1 MLFVPF
7 IFFILLTFYLWRR
20 HQGIDVCVYISGLY
34 ALTSLICI
42 VVVMCDLTGDGG
54 VLFHYDIILSPI
66 ATLLYCFFITL
77 GILPFSMLYKKDLTN
92 ISATNPIIPLAVSIF
107 LICVAVLNLYLV
119 ADSTLE
125 ILSGDLATVKF
136 EHNSGLK
143 SPAEI
148 KAESLPAI
156 LKFLYFFKAS
166 TLLAIPLFFY
176 YCCFDKKPWWF
187 LALLFFTSLTSP
199 IYCMQMADRTE
210 VVFYAMM
217 FLSCIIF
224 FHKFLSNKARTFL
237 RYSTIPIALVMLIYL
252 AAVTDA
258 RFGNRSDGS
267 AGGVAQY
274 SGQNYLNFCYF
285 WEYGNFKYITTEREF
300 PLVTYILLHKDNTD
314 DRRSERSSEQG
325 FHMSVFASY
334 IGDIMLDLSPLG
346 MVIWC
351 ILFFLITVV
360 IFERPHRTEI
370 TLGEY
375 LMYFYL
381 SAIPIFG
388 IFYYRYMVLH
398 YTLML
403 FVALFIYVTDK
414 YKFVISGPLQVME
427 EEPTEYH
434 QEKEKMSCNE

>member
-1 MLFVPF
+1 
-7 IFFILLTFYLWRR
+7 
-20 HQGIDVCVYISGLY
+20 
-34 ALTSLICI
+34 
-42 VVVMCDLTGDGG
+42 MCDLTGDGG

-224 FHKFLSNKARTFL
+224 FINS
-237 RYSTIPIALVMLIYL
+237 YLIKPGHFC
-252 AAVTDA
+252 VT
-258 RFGNRSDGS
+258 
-267 AGGVAQY
+267 
-274 SGQNYLNFCYF
+274 L
-285 WEYGNFKYITTEREF
+285 
-300 PLVTYILLHKDNTD
+300 P
-314 DRRSERSSEQG
+314 
-325 FHMSVFASY
+325 
-334 IGDIMLDLSPLG
+334 SPL
-346 MVIWC
+346 
-351 ILFFLITVV
+351 L
-360 IFERPHRTEI
+360 
-370 TLGEY
+370 
-375 LMYFYL
+375 
-381 SAIPIFG
+381 
-388 IFYYRYMVLH
+388 
-398 YTLML
+398 
-403 FVALFIYVTDK
+403 
-414 YKFVISGPLQVME
+414 
-427 EEPTEYH
+427 
-434 QEKEKMSCNE
+434 

>member
-1 MLFVPF
+1 MVVICDF
-7 IFFILLTFYLWRR
+7 I
-20 HQGIDVCVYISGLY
+20 
-34 ALTSLICI
+34 
-42 VVVMCDLTGDGG
+42 GDGG
-54 VLFHYDIILSPI
+54 VLFDYDIVLSPI

-77 GILPFSMLYKKDLTN
+77 GILPFSMLYKKDLTK

-107 LICVAVLNLYLV
+107 LISVAFLNLYLV

-125 ILSGDLATVKF
+125 ILSGDLATIKF
-136 EHNSGLK
+136 EHNTGFK

-148 KAESLPAI
+148 KAEGLPVI
-156 LKFLYFFKAS
+156 LKFLYFFKSS

-176 YCCFDKKPWWF
+176 YFCFDKKPWWF
-187 LALLFFTSLTSP
+187 LVLLFFASLTSP

-217 FLSCIIF
+217 FLSCIIL
-224 FHKFLSNKARTFL
+224 FHKFLSSKARTLL
-237 RYSTIPIALVMLIYL
+237 RFSVIPIAIIMFIYL

-258 RFGNRSDGS
+258 RFGDRNEGS
-267 AGGVAQY
+267 TGGVAQY

-285 WEYGNFKYITTEREF
+285 WEYGNFNYMTTEREF
-300 PLVTYILLHKDNTD
+300 PLITYILLHKDNTD
-314 DRRSERSSEQG
+314 DRRNERASEQG
-325 FHMSVFASY
+325 FQMSVFASY

-351 ILFFLITVV
+351 TLFFLITVV
-360 IFERPHRTEI
+360 IFKRPHRTEY

-403 FVALFIYVTDK
+403 FVALTVYVTDK
-414 YKFVISGPLQVME
+414 FKFVISKE
-427 EEPTEYH
+427 ENAIP
-434 QEKEKMSCNE
+434 